1 VATDREETQPMP
13 GPDRPVDH
21 PGDDGPATRDDV
33 LPADARQ
40 CFACGENNPIGLH
53 LDDIRREGDQVL
65 ATLHPRP
72 EYQGYPG
79 VLHGGLSATA
89 LDEVMGYAAIL
100 LAGIWAAT
108 ATMEV
113 RYRTQVPYDAPLPLV
128 AGLTDTRGRR
138 VRAWAHLR
146 LPDGRVGVEASGLLI
161 ALPAELADQARALY
175 GPMA

>member
-1 VATDREETQPMP
+1 MRV
-13 GPDRPVDH
+13 
-21 PGDDGPATRDDV
+21 PGDDGPAGREARPAARDEV
-33 LPADARQ
+33 LPAGARH
-40 CFACGENNPIGLH
+40 CFACGDANPIGMH

-72 EYQGYPG
+72 EFQSYPG

-108 ATMEV
+108 ATMDL
-113 RYRTQVPYDAPLPLV
+113 RYRAQVPYDAPLPLV

-138 VRAWAHLR
+138 VRTWSR
-146 LPDGRVGVEASGLLI
+146 LQLPSGQVGVEATALLV
-161 ALPAELADQARALY
+161 ALPDDLADRARALY